1 MRTWGC
7 RLTPLGL
14 GKGRRDAGVWTRP
27 ITGGARDG
35 GSSLES
41 APYGQRV
48 VSSSS
53 DCVAKFFKI
62 FMTQFT
68 SAGDFM
74 TTTFWGW

>member
-1 MRTWGC
+1 MQGFGPAPSQEEPGT
-7 RLTPLGL
+7 
-14 GKGRRDAGVWTRP
+14 
-27 ITGGARDG
+27 G

-62 FMTQFT
+62 FMTQLT

-74 TTTFWGW
+74 TTTF

>member
-1 MRTWGC
+1 MGVPADSPGARKGPEGC
-7 RLTPLGL
+7 RGL
-14 GKGRRDAGVWTRP
+14 DPPHHRRSQGR
-27 ITGGARDG
+27 GGGG

-48 VSSSS
+48 VSSSP

-62 FMTQFT
+62 FMTQLT

-74 TTTFWGW
+74 TTRF